1 VTIDM
6 SRGAS
11 AATLARS
18 VRVHRALSTAR
29 RAPSNAPARER
40 GWIKRRHTATARHHH
55 RVAVV
60 ASASASRDGTDGTIH
75 VPTLLRLCRAIASRG
90 NEIIR
95 DVTAGGELGVRDKGG
110 AATTD
115 GTYVQDA
122 QTEADRRVEAM
133 MVKALKTFAPELRLV
148 AEESFENASSIEGA
162 DVGELGV
169 DFDFSISERLEAEDE
184 GFAPELRRPIALDR
198 VAVYCD
204 PLDGTNEYAA
214 GEREA
219 ITVLL
224 GIAVDGTPRAGVVG
238 QPFHN
243 YGKKDRRLGRVVWGG
258 TGIGV
263 HGLDIA
269 ADAVAPPL
277 PPNGAHVVAV
287 NRNIRENRQAPV
299 LEALGSRVDIVIS
312 ATGFHYLMLL
322 ERRAHSALLLRKA
335 SKKWD
340 TCAGEAL
347 LRARGGVVTDTVGR
361 RYDYSYNLDALP
373 NLSGMAAS
381 LDVGMHCEM
390 TAIIRDVIEPLGR
403 YPYDVDDPSIKR
415 GVLDGVAV
423 PAGGWRCLSVDVG
436 GCLLEPSERVADV
449 YARTALEVGCASV
462 TPETASRDFK
472 EAFAA
477 FRGADAADASRY
489 YGDGKS
495 FWRRVIAHVLT
506 RGGADTI
513 DDDTIDLAVDKL
525 YAHYERPS
533 AWHVAHGA
541 VDAARRLRRS
551 GVRVVVA
558 SNWDL
563 RLPNLLHTLGLR
575 DEFDAIVVSADIGRE
590 KPSQEFF
597 QAVARAAD
605 VPAESIAHVGDG
617 VLEDVLGAQSAGFG
631 VAVHW
636 SPRPHDDVHHST
648 HDFNQL
654 ADALLAANRV
664 HDDRR
669 LYFP

>member
-1 VTIDM
+1 M
-6 SRGAS
+6 SS
-11 AATLARS
+11 AAPAVTLARS
-18 VRVHRALSTAR
+18 S
-29 RAPSNAPARER
+29 RAPFARSFAPRARSHANAR
-40 GWIKRRHTATARHHH
+40 IKRRHRHHRHHHH
-55 RVAVV
+55 RVAAD
-60 ASASASRDGTDGTIH
+60 ASSRERAECATVH
-75 VPTLLRLCRAIASRG
+75 VPTLLRLCRAIATRG

-95 DVTAGGELGVRDKGG
+95 DVTEGGELGVRDKGG

-115 GTYVQDA
+115 GTYVGDA

-133 MVKALKTFAPELRLV
+133 MVEALKRYAPELRLV
-148 AEESFENASSIEGA
+148 AEESFENASSIEGV
-162 DVGELGV
+162 DFGELAV
-169 DFDFSISERLEAEDE
+169 DFEYDAATGDAEEDE

-224 GIAVDGTPRAGVVG
+224 GIAVDGTPRAGVIG

-258 TGIGV
+258 IGIGV

-277 PPNGAHVVAV
+277 PPDGEHVVAV
-287 NRNIRENRQAPV
+287 NRNVRENRQAPV

-347 LRARGGVVTDTVGR
+347 LRATGGVVTDTVGR

-381 LDVGMHCEM
+381 LDVDMHWEM

-415 GVLDGVAV
+415 GVLDGVDV

-477 FRGADAADASRY
+477 FRGSDAADASRY

-506 RGGADTI
+506 RGGTDVI
-513 DDDTIDLAVDKL
+513 DDTTIDLAVDKL
-525 YAHYERPS
+525 YLHYEHPS
-533 AWHVAHGA
+533 AWHIAHGA

-551 GVRVVVA
+551 GVRVVLA
-558 SNWDL
+558 SNWDS
-563 RLPNLLHTLGLR
+563 RLPTLLRTLALD
-575 DEFDAIVVSADIGRE
+575 DEFDAIVFSADIGVE
-590 KPSQEFF
+590 KPSEEFF
-597 QAVARAAD
+597 HAVARAAD
-605 VPAESIAHVGDG
+605 VPAARCAHVGDAP
-617 VLEDVLGAQSAGFG
+617 VADVAGARSAGFG
-631 VAVHW
+631 VAVRW
-636 SPRPHDDVHHST
+636 SPHPTDDDQPT
-648 HDFNQL
+648 AHDFNQL
-654 ADALLAANRV
+654 ADAVLSANRTL
-664 HDDRR
+664 DARPR
-669 LYFP
+669 LSRFPVPPPP